1 MNAFNRIAML
11 LLSIAALA
19 FGTIGLL
26 LLGGLI
32 HPAAVSPNGVFLRQW
47 GFFTQLNGPDA
58 TTAAIV
64 CAILVF
70 VGLILL
76 IFEILALIPRRREPA
91 QFVVR
96 QDGLGSVTVARS
108 SVRDLVQYEAATVPG
123 VVETREAV
131 VGGSKELRVYVRT
144 TLSPEAEAPQVGKQL
159 QEKLQLA
166 LQRQLGLPVTEVR
179 VSTQLVPFEQRAQ
192 RRVS

>member
-1 MNAFNRIAML
+1 MNGFNRIAML

-19 FGTIGLL
+19 FGSIALL

-32 HPAAVSPNGVFLRQW
+32 QPAAVSPNGVLLGQW
-47 GFFTQLNGPDA
+47 SFFTQLNEPDA
-58 TTAAIV
+58 KTAAIV
-64 CAILVF
+64 CAVLAF
-70 VGLILL
+70 VGLVIL
-76 IFEILALIPRRREPA
+76 IFEILDLMPGRRQPD

-123 VVETREAV
+123 VIETRQTV
-131 VGGSKELRVYVRT
+131 VEGSKELRVYVRT
-144 TLSPEAEAPQVGKQL
+144 ALSPEVDAPQVGQQL

-166 LQRQLGLPVTEVR
+166 LQRHLGLPVAEVR
-179 VSTQLVPFEQRAQ
+179 VTTQLVPFEQRAR
-192 RRVS
+192 RRVR